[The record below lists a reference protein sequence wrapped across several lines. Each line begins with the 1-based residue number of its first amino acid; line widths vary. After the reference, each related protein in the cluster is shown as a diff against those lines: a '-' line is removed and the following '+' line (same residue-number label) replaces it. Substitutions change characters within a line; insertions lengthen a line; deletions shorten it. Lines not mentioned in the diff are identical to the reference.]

1 MKLDEKVQKGW
12 FILTSIHREIS
23 ENECQNLIFYGLK
36 TKIQNLIAVT
46 IETILLKFMI
56 EQQDG
61 VSTHYEDLVDR
72 NSYGDRYNITEYE
85 NNYSN
90 PLW

>member
-72 NSYGDRYNITEYE
+72 NSYGDRYINIAEYE
-85 NNYSN
+85 NNHN
-90 PLW
+90 KPL